1 MQPVAQAVVRWALQ
15 NSGVDHADLR
25 LCRLGGL
32 QHSRVML
39 LSRRSIF
46 GLVAAIAAAVVI
58 AGALSF
64 PAIERHYM
72 RLQAEKDAVPLKLA
86 VEGLRAAVDRY
97 APLPALIA
105 ERGTLSD
112 LLNDPENPALIA
124 AVNEDLRQTAAT
136 VRASDV
142 YLLDIS
148 GLTIAAASYRET
160 GSYLGRNFAYQT
172 YFTQALNGA
181 LASFS
186 VFGTTTGER
195 GYFYAAPVEDGER
208 IIGVLAVKFNVS
220 AFESI
225 WRGANSAFMVT
236 DRNDFVFMSSRPDW
250 HFRAMR
256 PLSDA
261 TLRMIAQNLQYPID
275 RIELLPI
282 TVSPLDQDA
291 RLVTIEGTTRETYI
305 LSSQRLADLD
315 WTMSS
320 LSPLGP
326 ATLNAL
332 RLLLIIGLIVLLALA
347 ALLASLLKQA
357 RQTEAFAK
365 EQDAKRLLEAAVAD
379 RTTDLQAALGDLRQT
394 QTDLIQAG
402 KLSALGQMSAALSHE
417 FNQPLAAVKSYADN
431 AAAFLDRNQV
441 DAAKDNITRI
451 SKMADRMATISAH
464 LRNFARRPQQATGP
478 LLLNTVIQD
487 ALAVIEMRLAS
498 EGGEIAYIPPGTDI
512 WVTGGHVRLQQ
523 VIVNLIN
530 NALDAMQDQA
540 RRVVQLDIT
549 GTSLHVRDTG
559 HGIEHAAIA
568 NIFDPFFTTKAPGKG
583 LGLGLSISY
592 NIVSD
597 FGGTLSAANHAD
609 GGAVFTVTLQPATP
623 VEVAAQ

>member
-1 MQPVAQAVVRWALQ
+1 MHLTRPR
-15 NSGVDHADLR
+15 
-25 LCRLGGL
+25 
-32 QHSRVML
+32 
-39 LSRRSIF
+39 IF
-46 GLVAAIAAAVVI
+46 GLIAVI
-58 AGALSF
+58 ATLLALAGSVSF
-64 PAIERHYM
+64 PALERHYM
-72 RLQAEKDAVPLKLA
+72 RQQAETDAVPLQLA

-105 ERGTLSD
+105 ERSLLID
-112 LLNDPENPALIA
+112 LLNRPDDAALVA

-142 YLLDIS
+142 YLMDIS
-148 GLTIAAASYRET
+148 GLTIAAASYRER
-160 GSYLGRNFAYQT
+160 GSFLGRNFNYQT
-172 YFTQALNGA
+172 YFNQALNGA
-181 LASFS
+181 LSSFS
-186 VFGTTTGER
+186 VYGTTTGER

-208 IIGVLAVKFNVS
+208 IVGVLAVKFNIS

-225 WRGANSAFMVT
+225 WRGANSEFMIA
-236 DRNDFVFMSSRPDW
+236 DRNDFVFMASRPDW

-261 TLRMIAQNLQYPID
+261 TLRLIAQNLQYPID

-282 TVSPLDQDA
+282 TVQPLDEGA

-305 LSSQRLADLD
+305 LTSQHLSDLD

-320 LSPLGP
+320 LSPPGP
-326 ATLNAL
+326 ATLAAL
-332 RLLLIIGLIVLLALA
+332 RTLLIAGLTGLLLLG
-347 ALLASLLKQA
+347 ALLAYLLKQA
-357 RQTEAFAK
+357 RQTEAFAR
-365 EQDAKRLLEAAVAD
+365 ETEAKRLLEAAVAE
-379 RTTDLQAALGDLRQT
+379 RTTDLEAALGDLRQT

-417 FNQPLAAVKSYADN
+417 FNQPLAAVKAYADN
-431 AAAFLDRNQV
+431 AGAFLARGQV
-441 DAAKDNITRI
+441 AEATDNITRI

-478 LLLNTVIQD
+478 LLLNAVVQD

-498 EGGEIAYIPPGTDI
+498 EGGEIAYTPPKSEI
-512 WVTGGHVRLQQ
+512 WVIGGHVRLQQ

-530 NALDAMQDQA
+530 NALDAMEGQPK
-540 RRVVQLDIT
+540 RVVDLRIDN
-549 GTSLHVRDTG
+549 TSLQVRDTG
-559 HGIEHAAIA
+559 PGIEHDAIA

-583 LGLGLSISY
+583 LGLGLSISF

-597 FGGTLSAANHAD
+597 FGGTLSAANHPD
-609 GGAVFTVTLQPATP
+609 GGAIFTVTLQPATP
-623 VEVAAQ
+623 MEVAAQ

>member
-1 MQPVAQAVVRWALQ
+1 MK
-15 NSGVDHADLR
+15 
-25 LCRLGGL
+25 
-32 QHSRVML
+32 
-39 LSRRSIF
+39 LSRRRIF
-46 GLVAAIAAAVVI
+46 GLVATLAVLTGF

-72 RLQAEKDAVPLKLA
+72 RQHAQQDAVPLNLA
-86 VEGLRAAVDRY
+86 AAGLRAALERY

-105 ERGTLSD
+105 ERSALTD
-112 LLNDPENPALIA
+112 LLNTPNDAALIS

-136 VRASDV
+136 VKASDV
-142 YLLDIS
+142 YLMDIS
-148 GLTIAAASYRET
+148 GLTIAAASYLEP
-160 GSYLGRNFAYQT
+160 GSFLGRNFDYQS
-172 YFTQALNGA
+172 YFTQALNGD
-181 LASFS
+181 LSSFS
-186 VFGTTTGER
+186 VYGTTTGER

-208 IIGVLAVKFNVS
+208 IVGVLAIKFNIS

-225 WRGANSAFMVT
+225 WRGADSEIMIT

-250 HFRAMR
+250 HFRAIR

-261 TLRMIAQNLQYPID
+261 TLQLIAKNLQYPID
-275 RIELLPI
+275 RIDLLPI
-282 TVSPLDQDA
+282 TTTPLNADA
-291 RLVTIEGTTRETYI
+291 QQVFIEGNTRESYVLTS
-305 LSSQRLADLD
+305 LRLPDLE
-315 WTMSS
+315 WTISA
-320 LSPLGP
+320 LSPRRP
-326 ATLNAL
+326 ATLDAL
-332 RLLLIIGLIVLLALA
+332 NTLLIAGLTVLLALA
-347 ALLASLLKQA
+347 ALLAYLLKQT
-357 RQTEAFAK
+357 RQAEVFAK
-365 EQDAKRLLEAAVAD
+365 EQEVNRRLEAAVTE
-379 RTTDLQAALGDLRQT
+379 RTADLQTALGDLKRT

-431 AAAFLDRNQV
+431 ASAFLDRGRLPE
-441 DAAKDNITRI
+441 AKDNISRI
-451 SKMADRMATISAH
+451 SRMADRMATISAH

-478 LLLNTVIQD
+478 LLLNAVIQD

-498 EGGEIAYIPPGTDI
+498 EGGAISYKPPETEI

-530 NALDAMQDQA
+530 NALDAMEDQPD
-540 RRVVQLDIT
+540 RVVTLQIDST
-549 GTSLHVRDTG
+549 TLHVRDTG
-559 HGIEHAAIA
+559 PGIEPAKVA

-597 FGGTLSAANHAD
+597 FGGTLSAENHPD
-609 GGAVFTVTLQPATP
+609 GGAVFSVTLQPATP

>member
-1 MQPVAQAVVRWALQ
+1 MHLTRPR
-15 NSGVDHADLR
+15 
-25 LCRLGGL
+25 
-32 QHSRVML
+32 
-39 LSRRSIF
+39 IF
-46 GLVAAIAAAVVI
+46 GLIAVI
-58 AGALSF
+58 ATLLVLAGTVSF
-64 PAIERHYM
+64 PALERHYM
-72 RLQAEKDAVPLKLA
+72 RQQAEKDAVPLKLA

-105 ERGTLSD
+105 ERSTLID
-112 LLNDPENPALIA
+112 LLNNPDDAALVA

-142 YLLDIS
+142 YLMDIS
-148 GLTIAAASYRET
+148 GLTIAAASYREP
-160 GSYLGRNFAYQT
+160 GSFLGRNFNYQT

-181 LASFS
+181 LSSFS
-186 VFGTTTGER
+186 VYGTTTGER

-208 IIGVLAVKFNVS
+208 IVGVLAVKFNVS

-225 WRGANSAFMVT
+225 WRGANSEFMVA

-261 TLRMIAQNLQYPID
+261 TLRLIAQNLQYPID

-282 TVSPLDQDA
+282 TVRPLDADA
-291 RLVTIEGTTRETYI
+291 RLVTIEGETRETYI
-305 LSSQRLADLD
+305 LTAQRLADLD

-326 ATLNAL
+326 ATLSAL
-332 RLLLIIGLIVLLALA
+332 RSMLIAGLTGLLLLG
-347 ALLASLLKQA
+347 ALLAYLLKQA
-357 RQTEAFAK
+357 RQTEALAREK
-365 EQDAKRLLEAAVAD
+365 EAKRLLEAAVAE
-379 RTTDLQAALGDLRQT
+379 RTTDLETALGDLRQT

-431 AAAFLDRNQV
+431 AGAFLDRGRV
-441 DAAKDNITRI
+441 AEAKDNITRI

-478 LLLNTVIQD
+478 LLLNAVVQD
-487 ALAVIEMRLAS
+487 ALAVIDMRLAS
-498 EGGEIAYIPPGTDI
+498 EGGGIAYTPPKSEI

-530 NALDAMQDQA
+530 NALDAMADQPE
-540 RRVVQLDIT
+540 RIVDLRIENTRLQ
-549 GTSLHVRDTG
+549 VRDTG
-559 HGIEHAAIA
+559 PGIEHDAIA

-583 LGLGLSISY
+583 LGLGLSISF

-597 FGGTLSAANHAD
+597 FGGTLSAANHPD

-623 VEVAAQ
+623 MEVAAQ

>member
-1 MQPVAQAVVRWALQ
+1 MR
-15 NSGVDHADLR
+15 
-25 LCRLGGL
+25 
-32 QHSRVML
+32 
-39 LSRRSIF
+39 LSRPRIF
-46 GLVAAIAAAVVI
+46 GLVAGIAAALVI
-58 AGALSF
+58 VGSLSF

-72 RLQAEKDAVPLKLA
+72 RLQAAKDEVPLKLA
-86 VEGLRAAVDRY
+86 VEGLRAALDRY

-105 ERGTLSD
+105 ERPTLVD
-112 LLNDPENPALIA
+112 LLNSPDDPALTAI
-124 AVNEDLRQTAAT
+124 VNEDLRQTAAT
-136 VRASDV
+136 VKASDV
-142 YLLDIS
+142 YLMDIS

-160 GSYLGRNFAYQT
+160 GSFLGRNFNYQS
-172 YFTQALNGA
+172 YFTQALNGD
-181 LASFS
+181 LSSFS

-195 GYFYAAPVEDGER
+195 GYFYAAPVEDGQR
-208 IIGVLAVKFNVS
+208 IVGVLAIKFNIA

-225 WRGANSAFMVT
+225 WRGATSEFMVA

-261 TLRMIAQNLQYPID
+261 TLALIAQNLQYPID

-282 TVSPLDQDA
+282 TVRPLNADA
-291 RLVTIEGTTRETYI
+291 SLVEIEGTTRESYVLT
-305 LSSQRLADLD
+305 SQRLSDLD

-320 LSPLGP
+320 LSPRGP

-332 RLLLIIGLIVLLALA
+332 RSFLIAGLTLLLLLV
-347 ALLASLLKQA
+347 ALLAYLLKQA
-357 RQTEAFAK
+357 RQSEALAK
-365 EQDAKRLLEAAVAD
+365 EQDAKRLLETAVAD
-379 RTTDLQAALGDLRQT
+379 RTADLETALGNLRQT

-431 AAAFLDRNQV
+431 AGAFLERGQV
-441 DAAKDNITRI
+441 AEAKDNITRI
-451 SKMADRMATISAH
+451 SKMADRMATISTH
-464 LRNFARRPQQATGP
+464 LRNFARRPKQATGP
-478 LLLNTVIQD
+478 LLLNAVVQD

-498 EGGEIAYIPPGTDI
+498 EGGEIAYTPPETEV

-530 NALDAMQDQA
+530 NAFDAMEDQDP
-540 RRVVQLDIT
+540 RVVTLEIS
-549 GTSLHVRDTG
+549 GTSLQVRDTG
-559 HGIEHAAIA
+559 PGIEDAAIA
-568 NIFDPFFTTKAPGKG
+568 NIFDPFFTTKPPGKG

-597 FGGTLSAANHAD
+597 FGGTLSAANHPG
-609 GGAVFTVTLQPATP
+609 GGAVFRVTLQAATP
-623 VEVAAQ
+623 IEVAAQ